1 MGRRRPTGA
10 AVRRTAAKHTS
21 GPSARE
27 GAAGLGLYDRMDRIG
42 AGHMWAPTQRSFVAY
57 KLKAL
62 YEKDGKRTEL
72 IVARRC
78 ATAALRALSAARG
91 GTRRGPSRRSHR

>member
-1 MGRRRPTGA
+1 
-10 AVRRTAAKHTS
+10 
-21 GPSARE
+21 
-27 GAAGLGLYDRMDRIG
+27 
-42 AGHMWAPTQRSFVAY
+42 MWARNERSFVAY

-78 ATAALRALSAARG
+78 ATPPLCAHYRLREGHSE
-91 GTRRGPSRRSHR
+91 GPSRRSYR